1 MIVSEIKN
9 EFATVRIHNEYDR
22 QETQQTMEEISRIV
36 SQAYLRRLAAAAP
49 FPDEMISSQ
58 TVNH

>member
-36 SQAYLRRLAAAAP
+36 SQASEAIQKN
-49 FPDEMISSQ
+49 DVM
-58 TVNH
+58 N